1 MDNLPVQ
8 KYFVKKIILFPLSQV
23 LDQNNEKM
31 PKLEESNSTNE
42 RLLGLVMARGRC
54 WTGTWKRALEITGF
68 LVNQRFKLRDG
79 CGQSKWKF
87 KMVFAIRRR
96 PPPPQWAK
104 SGGEAVLL
112 QFQISP
118 RTLCTISTDCFA
130 ESPVTVSFDHI
141 LCTF

>member
-54 WTGTWKRALEITGF
+54 WTGAWKRALEITGF
-68 LVNQRFKLRDG
+68 LVDQGIKD
-79 CGQSKWKF
+79 
-87 KMVFAIRRR
+87 
-96 PPPPQWAK
+96 
-104 SGGEAVLL
+104 
-112 QFQISP
+112 
-118 RTLCTISTDCFA
+118 RTFW
-130 ESPVTVSFDHI
+130 EP
-141 LCTF
+141 

>member
-54 WTGTWKRALEITGF
+54 WTGAWKRALEITGF
-68 LVNQRFKLRDG
+68 LVDQGIKEL
-79 CGQSKWKF
+79 
-87 KMVFAIRRR
+87 
-96 PPPPQWAK
+96 
-104 SGGEAVLL
+104 
-112 QFQISP
+112 
-118 RTLCTISTDCFA
+118 
-130 ESPVTVSFDHI
+130 
-141 LCTF
+141 TFWEL